1 MLVVG
6 EVLTKLCTLPGFVF
20 ELQFEKFFNRLWAFI
35 NSVIPQIY
43 IEYVVQT
50 CLVDSQ
56 GSD

>member
-1 MLVVG
+1 MAG
-6 EVLTKLCTLPGFVF
+6 EVPAELCTLPGFVF
-20 ELQFEKFFNRLWAFI
+20 KLQFEKFFNGLWAFI
-35 NSVIPQIY
+35 NNVILQIY